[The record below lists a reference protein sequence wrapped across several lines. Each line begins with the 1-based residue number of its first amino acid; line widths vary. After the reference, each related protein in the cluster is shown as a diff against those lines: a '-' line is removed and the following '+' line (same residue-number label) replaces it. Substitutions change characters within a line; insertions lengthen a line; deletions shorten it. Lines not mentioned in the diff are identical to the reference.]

1 MFESLDDDGAVFGAD
16 FEVIVE
22 VVGVIKVT

>member
-1 MFESLDDDGAVFGAD
+1 LLID

-22 VVGVIKVT
+22 VVFGSTWMILAFFF